1 MLLLQMA
8 VQRRQ
13 MGAVHMAHLA
23 ALFTFQQ
30 KTVATRC
37 VTCAELV
44 FCAGIRHDFVN
55 FACLFQPLQ
64 VAVHGGQPH
73 RLALP
78 VQRFRQL
85 RRADA
90 AVAGL
95 DAG

>member
-1 MLLLQMA
+1 MA

-73 RLALP
+73 RLAPP